1 MEEVVA
7 PDIAPEAPSSPAT
20 EPQVTQAPPT
30 LYDRKLSKLAEKEAS
45 VRAMREEAESLKTKF
60 QPLQDLMIN
69 PKANA
74 LKLIENLGLS
84 FEDIADAILNA
95 DIPPDPVQQRLEA
108 LEKERQAEKQ
118 AIQNKET
125 ETLIS
130 DYKKLIHQ
138 ESQAFELVNLTNSQ
152 ELVFDTI
159 GEVWKKTGRLM
170 EPQEALQLIE
180 NELQAN
186 LESQFTLYSK
196 SQKLQ
201 KLLQKESLEKTQ
213 SQPEKRHS
221 HSSRTLTQQF
231 QSQVSPTNDQGLTR
245 EQRRQRA
252 IEMLKKQNQ
261 GV

>member
-20 EPQVTQAPPT
+20 EPQITQAPPT
-30 LYDRKLSKLAEKEAS
+30 AYDRKLSKLAEKEAS
-45 VRAMREEAESLKTKF
+45 IRAMKEEAESLKTKF
-60 QPLQDLMIN
+60 QPLQELMSD

-84 FEDIADAILNA
+84 FEDIADAVLNA

-118 AIQNKET
+118 ALQNKET
-125 ETLIS
+125 EALIS

-159 GEVWKKTGRLM
+159 GEVWKKTGKLM
-170 EPQEALQLIE
+170 EPQEALKMIE

-186 LESQFTLYSK
+186 LESQFTLYTR

-201 KLLQKESLEKTQ
+201 KLLQKEPEKIE
-213 SQPEKRHS
+213 SQPDKRQ
-221 HSSRTLTQQF
+221 HSSKTLTQQF

-252 IEMLKKQNQ
+252 VEMLKKQNI
-261 GV
+261 

>member
-1 MEEVVA
+1 MEEVVV
-7 PDIAPEAPSSPAT
+7 PDIAPEAPSRPAT
-20 EPQVTQAPPT
+20 EPQVQQAPPPSA
-30 LYDRKLSKLAEKEAS
+30 YDRKLSKLAEKEAS
-45 VRAMREEAESLKTKF
+45 IRAMKDEAESLKSKF
-60 QPLQDLMIN
+60 APLQDLMTN

-84 FEDIADAILNA
+84 FEDIADAVLNA
-95 DIPPDPVQQRLEA
+95 DIPEDPVQKRLEA

-125 ETLIS
+125 EALIS

-170 EPQEALQLIE
+170 EPQEALKMIE

-186 LESQFTLYSK
+186 LESQFTLYTK
-196 SQKLQ
+196 SSKLQ
-201 KLLQKESLEKTQ
+201 KLLQKEPEKTE
-213 SQPEKRHS
+213 SQPDKRH

-245 EQRRQRA
+245 EQRRHRA